1 MRARF
6 IPILALGS
14 LIASLSDAQSRVPG
28 VIFLQY
34 LNQNAPQV
42 MCSDAALNQ
51 CMDLTQAECITAV
64 QTAAEACQSQ
74 LLQSWPQDFEENQ
87 ENALRYSRDYRQ
99 CVYQQLQRTGLVEP
113 VRMNLCQNRN

>member
-1 MRARF
+1 MRTSAMALLVLGA
-6 IPILALGS
+6 LA
-14 LIASLSDAQSRVPG
+14 ASLGQAQSRVPS

-42 MCSDAALNQ
+42 MCGDASLNQ
-51 CMDLTQAECITAV
+51 CMELSQSDCLTAV
-64 QTAAEACQSQ
+64 STAAEACRAP
-74 LLQSWPQDFEENQ
+74 LLQRWPQNFEENQ

-99 CVYQQLQRTGLVEP
+99 CVYQHWQRTGLVEP

>member
-6 IPILALGS
+6 LVVLTLGS
-14 LIASLSDAQSRVPG
+14 LIASLSNAQSRVPS

-42 MCSDAALNQ
+42 MCGDAALNQ
-51 CMDLTQAECITAV
+51 CMELSQSTCLEAV
-64 QTAAEACQSQ
+64 STAAEACQSQ

-87 ENALRYSRDYRQ
+87 ENALRYSRDYRH
-99 CVYQQLQRTGLVEP
+99 CVYQQWQRTGLVEP